1 MLHPLNN
8 LLFIFYVIVSKVNCA
23 FSKLD
28 SCSMTDD
35 IKVDICVI
43 GNQSYIPPL
52 PTVLETTL
60 YLIEIVKIDGN
71 ENSISIFV
79 ELSTSWK
86 DNKLAS
92 TVSSE

>member
-1 MLHPLNN
+1 MLHPLNH
-8 LLFIFYVIVSKVNCA
+8 LLFIFYVSEVNCA

-28 SCSMTDD
+28 SCSMTED

-43 GNQSYIPPL
+43 GNQPYTPPIL
-52 PTVLETTL
+52 TVLETTL
-60 YLIEIVKIDGN
+60 YLIEIVKIDEN

>member
-1 MLHPLNN
+1 MLHPLNH
-8 LLFIFYVIVSKVNCA
+8 LLFIFYVSRVNCA

-43 GNQSYIPPL
+43 DNQSYIPPL